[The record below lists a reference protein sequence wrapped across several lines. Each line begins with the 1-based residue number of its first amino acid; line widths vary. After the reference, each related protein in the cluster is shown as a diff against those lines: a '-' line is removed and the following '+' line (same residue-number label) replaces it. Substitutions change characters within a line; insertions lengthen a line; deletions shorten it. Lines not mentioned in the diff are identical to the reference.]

1 MSLERLHRK
10 YSTNMAAL
18 LAGRA
23 NINWRDMLKMGVG
36 VAFDGQETSRDVK
49 PQGGPATLEW
59 SVQDGKGL
67 YVAKG
72 DAGVLVGH
80 TSRFGRVT
88 DDVRITNP
96 SYAVLTITSLDGMF
110 VWNGKKVLI
119 TACGRCENTGMKF
132 SKDRQTVGRNW
143 GGAPVRIEAV
153 TGMVNLP
160 TGQWKCQALGP
171 DGTAKCE
178 VPIINSAIKLSPEY
192 GTMWYLLTQ

>member
-96 SYAVLTITSLDGMF
+96 SYAVLKISS
-110 VWNGKKVLI
+110 I
-119 TACGRCENTGMKF
+119 
-132 SKDRQTVGRNW
+132 
-143 GGAPVRIEAV
+143 
-153 TGMVNLP
+153 
-160 TGQWKCQALGP
+160 
-171 DGTAKCE
+171 
-178 VPIINSAIKLSPEY
+178 
-192 GTMWYLLTQ
+192 